1 MSNLI
6 ELCAI
11 FVVAIIFLLIL
22 AFPLVVMLTLLYDTF
37 TINFCYLNW
46 VTDSNKWHR
55 YIVSLLIYGFA
66 IIGIISLVSCHT
78 NPNAI
83 YRDGNTIYIT
93 TVDKNV
99 VSYDYTEVS
108 DFTATADVL
117 SSMRKSIHNCYRFN
131 QYYPYNGNYGFNN
144 YPNNLYIPQQN
155 YSVSNN
161 STREYN
167 IAVSLQLKSGENLKF
182 IVDYWY
188 KKQLYIALYSP
199 ENVHEYVKETEQSKY
214 LYTIL
219 VVVFIVL
226 LIIPNLIHFYT
237 LFEYTVFRIKCKK
250 RDEIID

>member
-22 AFPLVVMLTLLYDTF
+22 AFPLVVMLTLLNDAF
-37 TINFCYLNW
+37 TLNFCYLNW

-108 DFTATADVL
+108 DFT
-117 SSMRKSIHNCYRFN
+117 
-131 QYYPYNGNYGFNN
+131 GNF
-144 YPNNLYIPQQN
+144 YI
-155 YSVSNN
+155 
-161 STREYN
+161 R
-167 IAVSLQLKSGENLKF
+167 
-182 IVDYWY
+182 
-188 KKQLYIALYSP
+188 
-199 ENVHEYVKETEQSKY
+199 
-214 LYTIL
+214 
-219 VVVFIVL
+219 
-226 LIIPNLIHFYT
+226 
-237 LFEYTVFRIKCKK
+237 
-250 RDEIID
+250 